1 MNYRKIPKG
10 SLLDEDSDS
19 FDDDEWD
26 KANKSWDSFEVSF
39 FELIHRIT
47 VEYLTNKMF
56 SLFFRLRKKSLPPFP
71 DLAMPKKAE
80 KLLPSTIRPSQVAR
94 MRAKPWSLEE

>member
-26 KANKSWDSFEVSF
+26 RANKSWDSFEVRYF
-39 FELIHRIT
+39 K
-47 VEYLTNKMF
+47 LTMHHILYVCN
-56 SLFFRLRKKSLPPFP
+56 
-71 DLAMPKKAE
+71 
-80 KLLPSTIRPSQVAR
+80 
-94 MRAKPWSLEE
+94 